1 MATVPVRRSR
11 TLLPEI
17 SINIQEY
24 SEAVVYRNL
33 IIQQSVNEH
42 HHFSFIWNVG
52 EIRHDVDSQLNL
64 IKNNIG
70 SRVTIEINDVVFEGI
85 ITQMTVNEQTDSSQS
100 FIVKGQGLTILLDDT
115 PHSASYYKKDLKK
128 IINSTLEGIPGNV
141 LQTDISPKDS
151 STKHYIVQYNETDWQ
166 FLQRLATRYGEW
178 LYFDGT
184 HLRFGK
190 INDSNAELR
199 SGSNLT
205 RYSINANLVPNQ
217 YNYSSYDYHRGEPVS
232 RSLGSFSAE
241 VQNDFSTSSADKS
254 KEIYSRTVDRPM
266 HSFNLINKEMLDSV
280 AELDKQR
287 LASQLLI
294 AKGESRHGALRPG
307 YKFVVSTGSG
317 NYDYV
322 AMQVTHLSNNIGH
335 YENNFVAVPASVN
348 VPPYTNPHVFRQ
360 ANIQTAIV
368 KENHDPD
375 GINRVKVQF
384 FWQKQNDMTPWI
396 RVITPHAGG
405 GKGIHFIPEKGEEVM
420 VDFEGGDIDKPFV
433 AGSMFHGRATSG
445 QGDSN
450 NYKKIIKSNSGALIE
465 FDDELGQITIMDKS
479 NNFIQIDGS
488 GNITILCENL
498 IQIESQ
504 KDNIEFKAGKDIILS
519 AKNNIKL
526 ETETQKI
533 TITANT
539 DIEAKSTTANVILEG
554 ATGLTA
560 TAISGGASISAP
572 AGEAKVDGLT
582 AKVNASSTTDIKGA
596 LIKLNG
602 E

>member
-1 MATVPVRRSR
+1 MATVPVRESR

-52 EIRHDVDSQLNL
+52 GINHDVDSQLNL

-100 FIVKGQGLTILLDDT
+100 FAVKGQGLTILLDDT

-166 FLQRLATRYGEW
+166 FLQRLAARYGEW

-217 YNYSSYDYHRGEPVS
+217 YNYSSYDYHKGEPVS
-232 RSLGSFSAE
+232 RSLGSFSTE
-241 VQNDFSTSSADKS
+241 VQNDFSTSSANKS
-254 KEIYSRTVDRPM
+254 KEIFSRSVDRPM

-294 AKGESRHGALRPG
+294 ARGESRHGALRPG

-322 AMQVTHLSNNIGH
+322 ATQVTHLSNNIGH

-375 GINRVKVQF
+375 GINRVKVQL
-384 FWQKQNDMTPWI
+384 FWQSGSNLTPWV
-396 RVITPHAGG
+396 RLGTPHAGG
-405 GKGIHFIPEKGEEVM
+405 GKGMHFVPEKGEEVI
-420 VDFEGGDIDKPFV
+420 VAFEGGDVEKPFV
-433 AGSMFHGRATSG
+433 VNSIYSGSAKSG
-445 QGDSN
+445 TGDSDN
-450 NYKKIIKSNSGALIE
+450 NIKSLSTRSGNKISL
-465 FDDELGQITIMDKS
+465 DDKDGCVIIVDKAGNELK
-479 NNFIQIDGS
+479 IDGS
-488 GNITILCENL
+488 GNI
-498 IQIESQ
+498 S
-504 KDNIEFKAGKDIILS
+504 
-519 AKNNIKL
+519 
-526 ETETQKI
+526 
-533 TITANT
+533 
-539 DIEAKSTTANVILEG
+539 
-554 ATGLTA
+554 LTA
-560 TAISGGASISAP
+560 SESITLSSGQSSISLKKDGTIAIKGGKIVEIEGTSDSVKVSSMNKVEISGTASTVLKSD
-572 AGEAKVDGLT
+572 AKVEVKSAMTSVEGQGGL
-582 AKVNASSTTDIKGA
+582 KLSSTGIVDIDGTAMTNVKGGVVN
-596 LIKLNG
+596 LN
-602 E
+602 